1 MGSNGYKTNPHNQ
14 DNIIHPDFVDE
25 LPKEL
30 KQQVETKF
38 NAILKAFLESC
49 TKDRWDKVTQYK
61 EPDFNELIALHH
73 CTRCTRGRSYRKG
86 KSLL

>member
-14 DNIIHPDFVDE
+14 DNVIHPDFVDE

-38 NAILKAFLESC
+38 NAVLKAFLESC
-49 TKDRWDKVTQYK
+49 TKD
-61 EPDFNELIALHH
+61 
-73 CTRCTRGRSYRKG
+73 
-86 KSLL
+86 